1 MAKSWQARQMVP
13 GKDTL
18 STMAMHY
25 GITHGTIIEVVRQA
39 DVQVIRE
46 DGFLGFL
53 GLVDTKAR
61 LDGTLRNRNRKVAG
75 WSDGQVGVN
84 PETTKLT
91 RPAIIAVAQW
101 KFQQDDQENG
111 SAA

>member
-1 MAKSWQARQMVP
+1 MTVTWKARKMVP

-18 STMAMHY
+18 AVMAMHY
-25 GITHGTIIEVVRQA
+25 GISTGTITEIVLEAGA
-39 DVQVIRE
+39 DVIRE
-46 DGFLGFL
+46 DGFRGSVTM
-53 GLVDTKAR
+53 VDTKSR
-61 LDGTLRNRNRKVAG
+61 LDGTLRSRNRKVAG

-91 RPAIIAVAQW
+91 RTAIRAVVSW
-101 KFQQDDQENG
+101 KFKHDDEENG